1 MYIKELE
8 ERTKNAAQSESE
20 RNQTLIREAAEL
32 RGAALKVRSQILK
45 ISVALNCIGAEVGRI
60 LNVQGAEE
68 LEPDEEMDE
77 YEGSDSGE

>member
-32 RGAALKVRSQILK
+32 RGAALKARSQILK
-45 ISVALNCIGAEVGRI
+45 ISVALNCISAEVGRI

-68 LEPDEEMDE
+68 LEPEEEIDDD
-77 YEGSDSGE
+77 EGSDGGE